1 MGLLIMLKELKKSIY
16 IAYPVILSLILSNF
30 LYELGIES
38 LLMRL
43 LIVIPIIVLVDS
55 LLEKLKFKLW

>member
-1 MGLLIMLKELKKSIY
+1 MLKELKKSIY

-43 LIVIPIIVLVDS
+43 LIVLPVIILIERF
-55 LLEKLKFKLW
+55 LEKLKIKLW